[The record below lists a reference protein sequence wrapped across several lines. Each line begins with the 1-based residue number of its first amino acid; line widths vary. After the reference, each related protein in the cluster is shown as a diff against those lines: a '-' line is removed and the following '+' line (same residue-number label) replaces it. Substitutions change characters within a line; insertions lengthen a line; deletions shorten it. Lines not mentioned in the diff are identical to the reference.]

1 MAKCNDQCSGSS
13 WILWTHRVFLW
24 SELHWWALR
33 VKKLFLN
40 LQIFAWSELHWWALK
55 EWNSCCRKILKRN
68 RRKGRKSSCT
78 AGVLSC
84 TCVFLVI
91 TSSTAT
97 ASTSFLA
104 KTPGWCFPFSYWHF
118 YGVWSKCFTI
128 KPIYSCL
135 TGFCIFVCHGTFT
148 LEL

>member
-1 MAKCNDQCSGSS
+1 MQ
-13 WILWTHRVFLW
+13 WPILWQQLDTLDPEGLLMIWAVLMS
-24 SELHWWALR
+24 SER

-40 LQIFAWSELHWWALK
+40 LQIFAWSELHWWALT
-55 EWNSCCRKILKRN
+55 EWNSCCRKIIKRN

-104 KTPGWCFPFSYWHF
+104 KTSGWCFPFSYWHF
-118 YGVWSKCFTI
+118 YGVWSKCLTI